1 MVPVPVNAPTPA
13 WAQVTAFTN
22 EEEAAVGLTDV
33 VPFPLETK
41 LVEQGAVFEPAGL
54 FQEKVVVDG
63 RLITG
68 QNPASAAPLATEV
81 LYALDPLRKKYE
93 PLRNALLEER
103 LPIVKELETKKEE
116 FVIALGAL
124 KQNEAANADKIER
137 LQMLSMATRDWLD
150 GQLQTIDSKL
160 ERVAVQRQ
168 LEVDKYN
175 KILAAAAAAAA
186 AEE

>member
-1 MVPVPVNAPTPA
+1 MMPVPLNAATPA

-68 QNPASAAPLATEV
+68 QNPASAGAVGEAV
-81 LYALDPLRKKYE
+81 LKK
-93 PLRNALLEER
+93 
-103 LPIVKELETKKEE
+103 
-116 FVIALGAL
+116 L
-124 KQNEAANADKIER
+124 KQG
-137 LQMLSMATRDWLD
+137 S
-150 GQLQTIDSKL
+150 
-160 ERVAVQRQ
+160 
-168 LEVDKYN
+168 
-175 KILAAAAAAAA
+175 
-186 AEE
+186 